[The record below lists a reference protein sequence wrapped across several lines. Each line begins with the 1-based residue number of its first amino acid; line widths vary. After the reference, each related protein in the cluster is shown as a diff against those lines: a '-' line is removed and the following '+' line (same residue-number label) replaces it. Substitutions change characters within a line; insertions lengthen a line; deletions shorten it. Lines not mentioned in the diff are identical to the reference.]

1 MSNAPMA
8 TIRPRQTTA
17 VTIGDSPGV
26 FALKCLLVPV
36 VPIVTLTLCL
46 KLADEPL
53 RGGYFLIAAVTFL
66 EASQFLGFARIGT
79 SDRHERGS
87 RLLTEVTLRWLVLI
101 GLVGVLTYFAGL
113 SGSLNYPLLATWVAI
128 TPPALC
134 IAEMGVR
141 SWLARSQRYARR
153 MRRAVI
159 VGMTELGV
167 RLEAALHSDPL
178 LRTDLAG
185 YFEDRSP
192 SRLTVSSASPVL
204 GNTADLARY
213 VSSNNIEQVYITLPM
228 SRDPRIL
235 SILEQL
241 RDSTASIYFVPDVF
255 AYNLLQARFDV
266 LNGIPIVAV
275 CETPLYGASWL
286 AKRIS
291 DLLIATTALMLLL
304 PILLLIALCIRLE
317 SPGPIFFKQK
327 RYGLDGREILVYKFR
342 SMSVTEDGKSQF
354 TAATRGDRRV
364 TRVGAF
370 IRKTSFDE
378 LPQLFNVLEG
388 SMSIVGPRPH
398 PVAMNEHYRRE
409 IPGYMIRHKVKPGIT
424 GWAQVNGYRGGDDL
438 ESMRKR
444 IEFDLAYL
452 QHWSLGLD
460 IKILFKT
467 LAVIWDDR
475 NAY

>member
-1 MSNAPMA
+1 MSNASTS

-17 VTIGDSPGV
+17 VTIGDSPVV

-36 VPIVTLTLCL
+36 VPIVTLAICL
-46 KLADEPL
+46 ELADERL

-66 EASQFLGFARIGT
+66 EAPQFLGFARIGT
-79 SDRHERGS
+79 NDRHERGS
-87 RLLTEVTLRWLVLI
+87 RLLTELTLRWLVLI

-113 SGSLNYPLLATWVAI
+113 SGTLNYPLLATWVAV

-134 IAEMGVR
+134 AAEMGVR
-141 SWLARSQRYARR
+141 SWLARSQPHARR
-153 MRRAVI
+153 MRRAVV

-167 RLEAALHSDPL
+167 RLEAALRSDPL
-178 LRTDLAG
+178 LRTDFAG
-185 YFEDRSP
+185 YFEDRSL
-192 SRLTVSSASPVL
+192 SRLTACSASPIL

-241 RDSTASIYFVPDVF
+241 RDSTASIYFVPDLL

-266 LNGIPIVAV
+266 LSGIPIVAV

-286 AKRIS
+286 AKRSS
-291 DLLIATTALMLLL
+291 DLLIATTAVMVLL
-304 PILLLIALCIRLE
+304 PILLLVALCIRLE

-364 TRVGAF
+364 TKVGAF
-370 IRKTSFDE
+370 IRRTSVDE
-378 LPQLFNVLEG
+378 LPQLLNVLEG

-467 LAVIWDDR
+467 LAVVWDDR

>member
-1 MSNAPMA
+1 MPNASTS
-8 TIRPRQTTA
+8 TIRPRHTTA

-36 VPIVTLTLCL
+36 VPIVTLGICL

-53 RGGYFLIAAVTFL
+53 RGGYFLIAAITFL
-66 EASQFLGFARIGT
+66 EASQFLGFPRIGT
-79 SDRHERGS
+79 NDRQERGS
-87 RLLTEVTLRWLVLI
+87 RLLTEVTLRWLALI
-101 GLVGVLTYFAGL
+101 GLVGILTYFAGL
-113 SGSLNYPLLATWVAI
+113 WRTLNYPLLATWVAI

-134 IAEMGVR
+134 IAEMAAR
-141 SWLARSQRYARR
+141 SWLARSLRHTRR

-159 VGMTELGV
+159 VGITELGL
-167 RLEAALHSDPL
+167 RLEAALRSDPL
-178 LRTDLAG
+178 LRTDFAG
-185 YFEDRSP
+185 YFEDRP
-192 SRLTVSSASPVL
+192 LSRLAVRSDSPIL
-204 GNTADLARY
+204 GDTGALAKY
-213 VSSNNIEQVYITLPM
+213 VRSNNIEQVYITLPM

-235 SILEQL
+235 SILEEL
-241 RDSTASIYFVPDVF
+241 RDSTASIYFVPDLF

-286 AKRIS
+286 AKRSS
-291 DLLIATTALMLLL
+291 DLVIASAAVMLLL
-304 PILLLIALCIRLE
+304 PILLLVALCIRLE
-317 SPGPIFFKQK
+317 TPGPILFKQK

-364 TRVGAF
+364 TKVGAF
-370 IRKTSFDE
+370 IRKTSLDE